1 MLAEYIDKI
10 RGPYAS
16 RVSTLTRSG
25 RGFMLAEYFDKIRG
39 LYDSRVR

>member
-1 MLAEYIDKI
+1 MLAEYIVKI

-16 RVSTLTRSG
+16 RVSTLTTSG
-25 RGFMLAEYFDKIRG
+25 GFMLAEYFDKTLG

>member
-25 RGFMLAEYFDKIRG
+25 GFMLAEHFDKIRG
-39 LYDSRVR
+39 RYAGRVL